1 MKGVFYI
8 KKYDGKKFRKEN
20 FFVMYDLND
29 NLVNYFDNFEE
40 LRKIFNM
47 RLAELVYK
55 YNNSLFDYV
64 VIVSYDTK
72 YKLFTYTD
80 KDLQNLILT

>member
-1 MKGVFYI
+1 
-8 KKYDGKKFRKEN
+8 
-20 FFVMYDLND
+20 MYDLND

-40 LRKIFNM
+40 LSKIFNM

-55 YNNSLFDYV
+55 YSNSLFDYV
-64 VIVSYDTK
+64 VIVSYDRK

-80 KDLQNLILT
+80 KDLQNLKLT